1 MGRKGTKPRKPEHSR
16 HLPKV
21 GGATESEWSLH
32 EEREAVL
39 DQMGARN
46 ASSVTKIVVTAVVVV
61 FMVGAILG
69 LLVLVVFR

>member
-1 MGRKGTKPRKPEHSR
+1 MGRKGSKPRKPEHSR

-21 GGATESEWSLH
+21 GTATENEWSLH

-39 DQMGARN
+39 DQMGVGD

>member
-1 MGRKGTKPRKPEHSR
+1 MGRKGNKPRKPEHSR

-21 GGATESEWSLH
+21 GTPAENEWALH

-39 DQMGARN
+39 DQMGVGN
-46 ASSVTKIVVTAVVVV
+46 ASSVTKIAVTAVVVV
-61 FMVGAILG
+61 FVVGAILG